1 LVSDLEKIPHI
12 QDVLAEKSEWWKPEE
27 STKPPKSESLPDWI
41 GGAYRVVLGGKNP
54 VTMDNITYGDSPP
67 EGISWMTRQE
77 SAKPKKESLLV
88 GRKNSTQ
95 KTTSTQAP
103 RVDYGKSVYIAQG
116 CVALTISSILWQGF
130 SYFTNGSVSLDS
142 LAYVITIHGSVGA
155 ILIYFTY
162 LISGIRET
170 LTKINMKFN
179 LLISQ
184 KKDLLKKLET
194 VNESIKA
201 NKVQKLKVSE
211 LIRKITTLEAQQKT
225 KSAELE
231 SEFSAPISEVESE
244 LKRINLSQNEEDGK
258 LVSQMQTTIQKI
270 EDRIAHIENNRKG
283 EVSKASKQISKI
295 QEETSALL
303 QKLRLELHKKM
314 AVEMCKVPI
323 NSGCIEGWMTSV
335 TKLHQAGILNSSDI
349 FEVEW
354 CHGIGMI
361 CTKTN
366 GTRVEFRGISKRM
379 TQSLNDWLLALR
391 KNSKTRHYNL
401 APEVSRQI
409 RDDETKNIERL
420 SEILSLKMDVFDSEQ
435 LMESREKDSEQKRFL
450 DLREK
455 TRIDFESRRKQ
466 VALKQKDIKNNYEKR
481 YRELVEPLVSAILD
495 TSSIILRK
503 ETEIRNESSNTEAS
517 KTALELKL
525 SEMSESLSFV
535 EMHKD
540 AHKSVC
546 FRHYL
551 GRVFS

>member
-1 LVSDLEKIPHI
+1 
-12 QDVLAEKSEWWKPEE
+12 
-27 STKPPKSESLPDWI
+27 
-41 GGAYRVVLGGKNP
+41 
-54 VTMDNITYGDSPP
+54 
-67 EGISWMTRQE
+67 
-77 SAKPKKESLLV
+77 
-88 GRKNSTQ
+88 
-95 KTTSTQAP
+95 
-103 RVDYGKSVYIAQG
+103 
-116 CVALTISSILWQGF
+116 
-130 SYFTNGSVSLDS
+130 
-142 LAYVITIHGSVGA
+142 
-155 ILIYFTY
+155 
-162 LISGIRET
+162 
-170 LTKINMKFN
+170 
-179 LLISQ
+179 
-184 KKDLLKKLET
+184 
-194 VNESIKA
+194 
-201 NKVQKLKVSE
+201 
-211 LIRKITTLEAQQKT
+211 
-225 KSAELE
+225 
-231 SEFSAPISEVESE
+231 
-244 LKRINLSQNEEDGK
+244 
-258 LVSQMQTTIQKI
+258 
-270 EDRIAHIENNRKG
+270 
-283 EVSKASKQISKI
+283 
-295 QEETSALL
+295 
-303 QKLRLELHKKM
+303 
-314 AVEMCKVPI
+314 
-323 NSGCIEGWMTSV
+323 
-335 TKLHQAGILNSSDI
+335 
-349 FEVEW
+349 
-354 CHGIGMI
+354 
-361 CTKTN
+361 
-366 GTRVEFRGISKRM
+366 M